1 MKVRFAADLENP
13 KTATIEINGVAYEFT
28 ILNSAASISK
38 AQSPSNPKVQ
48 FICEGTLGVD
58 VRDNTVAERVGGF
71 AEYPA
76 SRTADLIV
84 CDQEQSKA
92 SGMPLSL
99 LVSELQS
106 VAADNPDDALMAHI
120 EPSGLTVR
128 NKADEYIAG
137 FFGD

>member
-48 FICEGTLGVD
+48 FICEGTLGVE

-71 AEYPA
+71 SEYP
-76 SRTADLIV
+76 SSEQEAD
-84 CDQEQSKA
+84 EA

-106 VAADNPDDALMAHI
+106 VAADNPDDTLMAHI